1 MRQLVLVIIV
11 CLGFYHS
18 AEAEKVDLDQLLKQ
32 IRQSQSGQNDGD
44 DTVITRFLPHQDKQQ
59 LLKDMRAGAEQE
71 KKKSKALTD
80 KLKANEEQLAGL
92 EADLDE
98 RAAGFGELFAVVR
111 QAASDTETV
120 FSASLITAQYPQRV
134 KPLETI
140 VDSKALPDIAQ
151 MEALWYALQQ
161 DMTESGKVTRFRAQ
175 IDTAAR
181 EHRDAEVV
189 RIGPFTAVADGVYLD
204 YLPEIGRLVEFP
216 RQPAMRYLD
225 LAEELGQ
232 ARSGLITAAIDP
244 TSGVILGV
252 LGQAPGLMER
262 VEQGGIIGYIILF
275 LGAVGLVIVIVRL
288 GNLTIINKQVQNQL
302 NHLEEPQSNNPLG
315 RVLAASRAQEYH
327 DTETLE
333 LIIDDAVI
341 REVPVLEKGQAL
353 VKLLAAVAPLLGLLG
368 TVTGMIE
375 TFQAISL
382 FGTGDPKLMA
392 GGISQALMTTLLG
405 LTVAIPLLF
414 LHTLMVTRSNAL
426 VQILDEQSAGLISR
440 LAEKNGR

>member
-1 MRQLVLVIIV
+1 MRQLVLIIIV
-11 CLGFYHS
+11 CFGFYHS
-18 AEAEKVDLDQLLKQ
+18 AEAEKVDLDQLLEQ
-32 IRQSQSGQNDGD
+32 IRQSQSGQSDGD
-44 DTVITRFLPHQDKQQ
+44 DSVTTRFLSHQDKQQ
-59 LLKDMRAGAEQE
+59 LLKEMRARAEQE
-71 KKKSKALTD
+71 KKKSKALTE

-111 QAASDTETV
+111 QVAGDAKAAFTD
-120 FSASLITAQYPQRV
+120 SLITAQYRQRTES
-134 KPLETI
+134 LDTI

-161 DMTESGKVTRFRAQ
+161 DMTESGKVVRFPAQ
-175 IDTAAR
+175 IDTAAG
-181 EHRDAEVV
+181 EHRDATVV
-189 RIGPFTAVADGVYLD
+189 RIGPFTAVADGLYLD
-204 YLPEIGRLVEFP
+204 YLPEVGRLVEFP
-216 RQPAMRYLD
+216 RQPATRYLD
-225 LAEELGQ
+225 LAEELVQ
-232 ARSGLITAAIDP
+232 TRSGLVKAAIDP

-252 LGQAPGLMER
+252 LGRAPDFIER
-262 VEQGGIIGYIILF
+262 IEQGGIIGYIILF
-275 LGAVGLVIVIVRL
+275 LGAVGLVIVIVRIVDL
-288 GNLTIINKQVQNQL
+288 SVVNKKVQNQL
-302 NHLEEPQSNNPLG
+302 NHLEEPRANNALG
-315 RVLAASRAQEYH
+315 RVLAAARTREHH

-333 LIIDDAVI
+333 LMVDDAVV
-341 REVPVLEKGQAL
+341 REVPALEKGQSL

-414 LHTLMVTRSNAL
+414 LHSLMVTRSTAL

-440 LAEKNGR
+440 VVEKNGQ

>member
-175 IDTAAR
+175 IDTAAG